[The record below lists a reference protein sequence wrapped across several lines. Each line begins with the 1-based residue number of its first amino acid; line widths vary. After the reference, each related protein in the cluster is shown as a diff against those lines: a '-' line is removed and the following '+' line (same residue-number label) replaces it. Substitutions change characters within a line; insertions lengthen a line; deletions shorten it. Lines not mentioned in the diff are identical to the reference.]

1 MTLFRKLPFVATLAA
16 ALVCRVVGAADDVAR
31 GMITLNDNAGWSWF
45 EDERA
50 IINPVSG
57 ELLVSSAASFGGPNG
72 GVRSGDIDIVAY
84 KLATG
89 VTTLTVLKPQLQS
102 DDHNSA
108 AIIVRPDGRYLAMYG
123 QHSTGGEVGQQSFY
137 RISSSPNDG
146 TAWGAEQSF
155 DNNVAMTYSNLHYLP
170 ADNGGAGRM
179 YNFLRTANYDPNV
192 LISNNQG
199 TTWTYGGKLLTEGGG
214 SDRPYVRYWTGGDRV
229 HFITTNRHPR
239 NFDNSIYYGYVR
251 DAQLYNSQD
260 AVLDTNLFDATAVAP
275 SALTPVFQTGTVFG
289 GQVMRRGWT
298 VDVSSDASNN
308 PVVVFQARRN
318 DLDTDH
324 RFFYG
329 RWDGAAWQVN
339 QLGYAG
345 SYLYA
350 AENDYTGLVSI
361 DPSNP
366 NIVYVSSEVHPATQA
381 QLIGAD
387 GQRHY
392 ELFKGQTADNGVTW
406 SWTPITFN
414 SRVDNIRPLVPR
426 WDASNTALLWMRG
439 DYATYT
445 NYNTSAAALVN
456 PDLPAPQLALAVDF
470 GANGQ
475 TLQAGYQGFT
485 RAANPA
491 GLEQTEVLTSP
502 FGVSGQVTVTIGGGD
517 VQFADLG
524 DDVAAPLGR
533 LAEDYV
539 SLNGDMTLKFDN
551 LLAGNYQLVLYAHDR
566 NVDQATYDIRLAG
579 KDLGTLNPVSGA
591 TPTIGIASSRVAF
604 KKLDAGSFTLLLD
617 SASAG
622 ATILNGFELYRVED
636 YTIALPP
643 IDLNA
648 DGELDL
654 LDFQLYLSGL
664 NTDLSGLTSL
674 EAYQRGDL
682 NGDFANNFLDFRLF
696 QAGYDEWNG
705 AGAFAAALAVPEPA
719 LGHLVLLAALIVW
732 RRPRTS
738 VAWGLDPSK
747 LAALGLI
754 GACSLPTCAGVTY
767 VDASLM
773 NTTPGSAFATTN
785 LDDNLW
791 GPRTGVASGSTVFQ
805 SGDGNG
811 ENAPEITTTLTGLTP
826 LATYRVYAH
835 FWDAAG
841 GTEAWSLRA
850 GFPAGAMTH
859 FANPSDAIA
868 GATGAALASTLAY
881 DVSPTL
887 LVEDNRTMFAGLVGQ
902 VSASAAGQLSV
913 RLDDRPSTIGVNNRT
928 WYDGLSYERLDVLT
942 LRVNSVTGVVS
953 IRNATAVPIS
963 LDYYEL
969 RSATGALN
977 PVGWTSLDSQEAGDP
992 VGVGWDSATTNTANV
1007 LSEVRL
1013 LTPQTVAPGSTLILG
1028 TAFTLGG
1035 ADNLAFSYGVA
1046 GGAVLDLG
1054 AVEYV
1059 TSGPAGIAGDFN
1071 NDGQIS
1077 AADYT
1082 KWRDNSG
1089 AATEAGIN
1097 YNGDGGGIAA
1107 SDYTMWS
1114 MLMTAPASA
1123 AASTAAVP
1131 EPTGWLLVAG
1141 CVIAARLYFR
1151 TSGVG
1156 GICSTNSFGWPSR

>member
-1 MTLFRKLPFVATLAA
+1 MKLIRSFALFTALVA
-16 ALVCRVVGAADDVAR
+16 ALLCGRSATAADDVAR
-31 GMITLNDNAGWSWF
+31 GMILLNDNAGWSWF

-72 GVRSGDIDIVAY
+72 GVRSGDIDVVAY

-89 VTTLTVLKPQLQS
+89 VTTRTVLKPQLQA

-108 AIIVRPDGRYLAMYG
+108 ALIVRPDGRYLAMYG

-137 RISSSPNDG
+137 RISTSPNDG
-146 TAWGAEQSF
+146 TTWGAEQSF
-155 DNNVAMTYSNLHYLP
+155 DNNAAMTYSNLHYLP
-170 ADNGGAGRM
+170 ADNGGVGRM
-179 YNFLRTANYDPNV
+179 YNFLRTVNYDPNV
-192 LISNNQG
+192 LVSNNQG
-199 TTWTYGGKLLTEGGG
+199 TTWTYGGKVLTEGGG

-229 HFITTNRHPR
+229 HLLTTNRHPR
-239 NFDNSIYYGYVR
+239 DFDNSVYYGYVR
-251 DAQLYNSQD
+251 DGQLYNSQN
-260 AVLDTNLFDATAVAP
+260 AVLDSNLFDATAVAP

-289 GQVMRRGWT
+289 GEVMRRGWT

-308 PVVVFQARRN
+308 PVVVFQARRS
-318 DLDTDH
+318 DLATDH

-329 RWDGAAWQVN
+329 RWNGAAWQVN

-345 SYLYA
+345 SFLYA

-366 NIVYVSSEVHPATQA
+366 NIVYLSSEVHPATQA

-387 GQRHY
+387 GERHY
-392 ELFKGQTADNGVTW
+392 ELFKGQTADNGTTW

-414 SRVDNIRPLVPR
+414 SRVHNIRPLVPKG
-426 WDASNTALLWMRG
+426 DASNTALVWMRG
-439 DYATYT
+439 DYTTYT
-445 NYNTSAAALVN
+445 NYNTTAATLLN

-470 GANGQ
+470 GSNGQ

-485 RAANPA
+485 RSANPV
-491 GLEQTEVLTSP
+491 GLEQSEVLTSP
-502 FGVSGQVTVTIGGGD
+502 FGTSGQVTVTIGGGD

-539 SLNGDMTLKFDN
+539 YLNGDLSLTFDN

-604 KKLDAGSFTLLLD
+604 NKSDAGSVTLLLD

-636 YTIALPP
+636 YTVALPP

-648 DGELDL
+648 DGELNL
-654 LDFQLYLSGL
+654 MDFQLYLSGL

-682 NGDFANNFLDFRLF
+682 NGDLANNFLDFRLF

-705 AGAFAAALAVPEPA
+705 SGAFATALAVPEPA
-719 LGHLVLLAALIVW
+719 LGHLLLLATLLVW
-732 RRPRTS
+732 RRPS
-738 VAWGLDPSK
+738 ALVAWVPDPSK
-747 LAALGLI
+747 LKTLGLI
-754 GACSLPTCAGVTY
+754 SGVAVLIAACALPARAAVTY
-767 VDASLM
+767 VDASLT
-773 NTTPGSAFATTN
+773 NTTPGSAFAATN
-785 LDDNLW
+785 ADDNLW
-791 GPRTGVASGSTVFQ
+791 GPRTGLASGSTVFQ

-811 ENAPEITTTLTGLTP
+811 EDTPEITTTLTGLSP
-826 LATYRVYAH
+826 NATYRVYAH

-859 FANPSDAIA
+859 FANPIDAIA
-868 GATGAALASTLAY
+868 GATGAALASALAY
-881 DVSPTL
+881 DVAPTL
-887 LVEDNRTMFAGLVGQ
+887 VVESNRTMFAGLVGQ

-913 RLDDRPSTIGVNNRT
+913 RIDDRPSTIGVNNRT

-942 LRVNSVTGVVS
+942 LRVHTVTGVVS
-953 IRNATAVPIS
+953 MRNATAVPIS

-977 PVGWTSLDSQEAGDP
+977 PAGWTSLDSQEAGDP
-992 VGVGWDSATTNTANV
+992 VGVGWDSATTNTASV

-1013 LTPQTVAPGSTLILG
+1013 IDPQTLAPGSTLILG
-1028 TAFTLGG
+1028 TAFTPGG
-1035 ADNLAFSYGVA
+1035 VANLAFSYGVA
-1046 GGAVLDLG
+1046 GGVVLDLG

-1059 TSGPAGIAGDFN
+1059 TSGPAGIAGDYN

-1082 KWRDNSG
+1082 KWRDNLG
-1089 AATEAGIN
+1089 AVTEAGIN

-1107 SDYTMWS
+1107 SDYMLWS
-1114 MLMTAPASA
+1114 MLMSSPASA
-1123 AASTAAVP
+1123 TANATPVP
-1131 EPTGWLLVAG
+1131 ESTNWLLIVGAMLAG
-1141 CVIAARLYFR
+1141 RF
-1151 TSGVG
+1151 T
-1156 GICSTNSFGWPSR
+1156 CSKKGDRSNGT